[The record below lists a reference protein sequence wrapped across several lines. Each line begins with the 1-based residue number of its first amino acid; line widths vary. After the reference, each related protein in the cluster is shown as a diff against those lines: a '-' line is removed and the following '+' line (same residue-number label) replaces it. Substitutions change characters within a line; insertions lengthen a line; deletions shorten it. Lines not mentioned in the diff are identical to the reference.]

1 MRIDLATPGLAAALA
16 FTTALGAV
24 GAPADAMPS
33 RVEAEYRITSSGVVV
48 GRVKETF
55 VREGAAYRI
64 ESVTSSEGPLK
75 LFLDDTVTLQSEG
88 RVGPA
93 GLVPLRFEQRRARD
107 GSRDIHATFD
117 WAGSRLRSE
126 YRGEERSEPLPPGTQ
141 DRLSVMYQFM
151 NVTTRANEVRVHMSN
166 GRKVEL
172 YNYRKVDELPLTTP
186 AGQFATVHFERVLDA
201 PGDGQAQ
208 LWLAKD
214 RFNLPVR
221 VVFMDAKGLKL
232 DQQLMSLVTR

>member
-1 MRIDLATPGLAAALA
+1 MRFALALVAGLALAQPAAA
-16 FTTALGAV
+16 S
-24 GAPADAMPS
+24 PS
-33 RVEAEYRITSSGVVV
+33 RVEAEYRISSAGVVV

-55 VREGAAYRI
+55 VREGDRYRI
-64 ESVTSSEGPLK
+64 ESVTRAEGPLK

-88 RVGPA
+88 RVGPE

-107 GSRDIHATFD
+107 ASRDIHAAFD
-117 WAGSRLRSE
+117 WPASRLRSE
-126 YRGEERSEPLPPGTQ
+126 YRGESRAEPLPAGTQ

-151 NVTTRANEVRVHMSN
+151 NLRPDSNEVRVHMSN
-166 GRKVEL
+166 GRKVER
-172 YNYRKVDELPLTTP
+172 YNYRKVDESTLATP
-186 AGQFATVHFERVLDA
+186 AGEFATVHFERVLDS
-201 PGDGQAQ
+201 PDDGQAQ

-232 DQQLMSLVTR
+232 DQQLVSLAIR